1 MVKRRKVSNLLGLAV
16 LSTVSARP
24 MHPYEMA
31 ALMRERG
38 KDRDMDIKWGSLYT
52 VVGNLE
58 KHGFLAVEGSVREGA
73 RPERTVYR
81 ITDAG
86 LAELADWVRELIAVP
101 EREVPRFEAGLSVLG
116 ALGPDEVAELLR
128 GRLAMLER
136 RIADDQDALAKTDVP
151 RLFLIEEEYAL
162 AIRRAEAEWV
172 GGFLTEI
179 EDGSLPGLDM
189 WRAFHETGELP
200 PEIADLA
207 ERGAG
212 QE

>member
-151 RLFLIEEEYAL
+151 RLFLIEEEYDL

-172 GGFLTEI
+172 RGFLTEI

-200 PEIADLA
+200 PEIAELA